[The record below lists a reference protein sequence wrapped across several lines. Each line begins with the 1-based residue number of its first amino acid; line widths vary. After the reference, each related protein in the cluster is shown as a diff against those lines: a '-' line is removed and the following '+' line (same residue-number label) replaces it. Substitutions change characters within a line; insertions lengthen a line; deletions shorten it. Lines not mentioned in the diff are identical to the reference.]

1 METIKA
7 IHTRHS
13 VRAFKDDPIEPQL
26 LTMIVTD
33 AQQTPSWGNSQPWQV
48 YIATGH
54 ALTNIKQHYAT
65 AAEQGMTE
73 DADLAK
79 VHRGDFSARDRLRP
93 DHLLG

>member
-26 LTMIVTD
+26 LTTIVTD

-48 YIATGH
+48 YIATGGTH
-54 ALTNIKQHYAT
+54 
-65 AAEQGMTE
+65 
-73 DADLAK
+73 
-79 VHRGDFSARDRLRP
+79 
-93 DHLLG
+93 

>member
-33 AQQTPSWGNSQPWQV
+33 AQQTP
-48 YIATGH
+48 
-54 ALTNIKQHYAT
+54 
-65 AAEQGMTE
+65 
-73 DADLAK
+73 
-79 VHRGDFSARDRLRP
+79 RGAIHNHGKSILQRGT
-93 DHLLG
+93 H

>member
-1 METIKA
+1 MEAIKA

-54 ALTNIKQHYAT
+54 ALTN
-65 AAEQGMTE
+65 
-73 DADLAK
+73 
-79 VHRGDFSARDRLRP
+79 
-93 DHLLG
+93 